1 MLLISR
7 TFCVF
12 VGTLLLFAASFS
24 GYALAAP
31 PEFPKLGTAESVRGE
46 LLSVDFIHRTGKF
59 RSVDGVLTNFTMPP
73 YGIMTYRATESDL
86 RDVPLGTEMEFLL
99 LPDDEGR
106 PTRLIGTKE
115 IDAKDGSKPDEAQR
129 ERFVE
134 FTKARGV
141 AGWINVTAGKRV
153 TITFFS
159 GSPEVFKETWDSA
172 FTVGTEVRVCAAND
186 ELRTWQPTSCGEKGT
201 VVEVLDVPVMG
212 YGSSGRR
219 VVVQVNN
226 MLEGFRQGR
235 VVRVFGGGWPV
246 RNQLFQEC
254 LINYG
259 YQSRPVVDFRECYAK
274 HYPEQFPYRT
284 DHGNRELPWFQVR
297 EGEPLP
303 MHSEHVMFGDLT
315 DVDAANGSGEFKLE
329 PTGETVSF
337 TLLDADPRLRA
348 IQYRA
353 ENFEGRGAKL
363 TDLALDRR
371 YRFHMYQ
378 DSKGRFTLCSAIF
391 DDYSRASLNNLE
403 YKIRAIDRERNRI
416 EVDWQGG
423 TVFNYQK
430 DPETPPPYGRS
441 LLQLGRDTRF
451 WNGDAEASLQSLKI
465 GDAIKFADVSE
476 LPGRPTYCTEVWIIE
491 NPKPKPKKKR

>member
-1 MLLISR
+1 MLSISR
-7 TFCVF
+7 KSFVF
-12 VGTLLLFAASFS
+12 AGTLLAGALLLVGRAAM
-24 GYALAAP
+24 AAP
-31 PEFPKLGTAESVRGE
+31 PEFPKLGTAASVRGE
-46 LLSVDFIHRTGKF
+46 LLSVDFIHRMGKF
-59 RSVDGVLTNFTMPP
+59 RAADGKLTNFTMPP
-73 YGIMTYRATESDL
+73 YGIMTYRATEADL

-99 LPDDEGR
+99 LPDGDGK
-106 PTRLIGTKE
+106 PTQLVGTKHG
-115 IDAKDGSKPDEAQR
+115 DRPDGEPR
-129 ERFVE
+129 EKFVE

-141 AGWINVTAGKRV
+141 AGWIDITSGKRV

-159 GSPEVFKETWDSA
+159 GTPELFRSTWDAS
-172 FTVGTEVRVCAAND
+172 FTVGTEVRVCVAND

-201 VVEVLDVPVMG
+201 VVEVEDVPIEG

-259 YQSRPVVDFRECYAK
+259 YNSRPVVDFRECYAK

-284 DHGNRELPWFQVR
+284 DYGNRELPWFQAR
-297 EGEPLP
+297 AGEPLP
-303 MHSEHVMFGDLT
+303 LHSEHVMYGDLT
-315 DVDAANGSGEFKLE
+315 YTNESGNGGEFKLE

-337 TLLDADPRLRA
+337 TLLDGDPRSRA
-348 IQYRA
+348 IQYRS

-391 DDYSRASLNNLE
+391 DEYTRASLNNLE

-441 LLQLGRDTRF
+441 LLQLGRDTRV
-451 WNGDAEASLQSLKI
+451 WNGDVETSLQTLKI
-465 GDAIKFADVSE
+465 GDPIKFAEVSE
-476 LPGRPTYCTEVWIIE
+476 LPGRPAYCTEFWIIE
-491 NPKPKPKKKR
+491 NTKPKAKKKR